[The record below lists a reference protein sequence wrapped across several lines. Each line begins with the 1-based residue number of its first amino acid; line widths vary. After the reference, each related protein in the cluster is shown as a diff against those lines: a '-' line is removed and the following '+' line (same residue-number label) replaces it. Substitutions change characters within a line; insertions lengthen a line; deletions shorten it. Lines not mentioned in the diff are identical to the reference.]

1 MSTIFDKL
9 KNLELPENTEV
20 SLSLSEG
27 TDVFVHNET
36 EVETALSETDVVS
49 TFSDL
54 VATPGLNAKTRYGT
68 DIIESLR
75 DEGLLDDYERGTF
88 NFAEYISEA
97 ITDNFYDVDLIDYS
111 TEKYDHKRGFCT
123 LTADVVVPLNTLLE
137 TRPFLGSWEVSVPTE
152 NGTLVLGQCKIQ

>member
-9 KNLELPENTEV
+9 KNLELPENTVV

-68 DIIESLR
+68 NIIEALR

-88 NFAEYISEA
+88 TFAEYISDA

-111 TEKYDHKRGFCT
+111 TEKYDHKRGFTT
-123 LTADVVVPLNTLLE
+123 LTAQVQVPFSNFVQVD
-137 TRPFLGSWEVSVPTE
+137 PFVSGWTVSVETTD
-152 NGTLVLGQCKIQ
+152 GTLTFNA

>member
-9 KNLELPENTEV
+9 KNLELPENTVV

-68 DIIESLR
+68 NIIEALR

-88 NFAEYISEA
+88 TFAEYISDA

-123 LTADVVVPLNTLLE
+123 LTADVVVPLSTLLE
-137 TRPFLGSWEVSVPTE
+137 TRPFLGSWEVSVHTE
-152 NGTLVLGQCKIQ
+152 NGTLVLG